1 MVNDIYHTRVAH
13 GVALAW
19 VNSYSAVVVKTPEAT
34 LLFDPVSL
42 AVPQGVPLD
51 LIVVSHEHSDHWD
64 PPLVAQLHEHTGAA
78 VAAPP
83 FLASRLIASTRP
95 DEASHLPPTR
105 EGRYG
110 VEFPPTS
117 LYERGES
124 LPRDGSEPWE
134 SGVVRPLLPG
144 DAMKVGDVLLTA
156 LRCDHAARQPLAFL
170 VLTADGIS
178 VYLPGDTTPFPEMAE
193 LPVAG
198 PPAGDKSPQPT
209 FIKGGKGGFSPGGQG
224 PGRISVDILLWMG
237 TALADGAE
245 IARLV
250 RPRVLVTY
258 AITPAAAGARAKG
271 ILTQMTPGLEFQAL
285 ERKRVFVYPPLS

>member
-1 MVNDIYHTRVAH
+1 MVNDIYHTSVAQ
-13 GVALAW
+13 GVAIAW
-19 VNSYSAVVVKTPEAT
+19 VNSYSAVVVKTPGAT

-64 PPLVAQLHEHTGAA
+64 PSLVAQLQEHTGAV

-83 FLASRLIASTRP
+83 FLASRLIASTRL
-95 DEASHLPPTR
+95 DGGSHLPPTG

-110 VEFPPTS
+110 VEIPPTFLYDRGKS
-117 LYERGES
+117 LSRES
-124 LPRDGSEPWE
+124 GEPWE
-134 SGVVRPLLPG
+134 SGMVRPLLPG
-144 DAMKVGDVLLTA
+144 DAVKVGDVLLTA

-170 VLTADGIS
+170 VRTADGIT
-178 VYLPGDTTPFPEMAE
+178 VYLPGDTTPFPEMAH
-193 LPVAG
+193 LPDRPPHPRSLSLGVREGTDEAG
-198 PPAGDKSPQPT
+198 A
-209 FIKGGKGGFSPGGQG
+209 
-224 PGRISVDILLWMG
+224 RVRVDILLWMG

-271 ILTQMTPGLEFQAL
+271 ILTEMTPGLEFQAL
-285 ERKRVFVYPPLS
+285 ERKRVFVYPPPS